1 MLPKLIA
8 VINIAEQVEP
18 SFVSPYFLQDI
29 SRNFKSRNLIKAVI
43 SNQESFHP
51 RHVGIEGCM
60 GRFYWKALSCGA
72 MPSLHYH
79 IGDTGWCTAVIL
91 CIQRAT
97 DVIGSGAEDQPGGVV
112 RNLYVGTFDLATGV
126 QLISVDFSD

>member
-1 MLPKLIA
+1 MLHKLIYL
-8 VINIAEQVEP
+8 INIAEQVEP

-72 MPSLHYH
+72 MPILHYH
-79 IGDTGWCTAVIL
+79 IGDTGWCTPLLL

-97 DVIGSGAEDQPGGVV
+97 AVIGTRHTDTPRALVINTLLS
-112 RNLYVGTFDLATGV
+112 TF
-126 QLISVDFSD
+126 